1 MVIDI
6 VKIRSDGDYLR
17 LWEVI
22 PEDFL
27 SPDLMGLMR
36 NSLSPTIRS
45 VLIEYPYV
53 DKDYRSTY
61 YGFYS
66 KRHRE
71 YGKFCFRLHLF
82 EDDLESPE
90 DLPKVSSGYL
100 GSMVLRPTEVTPL
113 GRTLLSPNAIAGFKG
128 FVAEASFENN
138 LMGIPLKVKT
148 FPHIMQDT
156 DVTVC
161 AHAVCWMIARYY
173 SGKYSVYPERLSFDI
188 AEAVKDLSEGRI
200 IPSRGL
206 TLGQVSEVLASIGFY
221 PEIFV
226 RDLYDDRDFF
236 YDLLYCYVESGIPL
250 VGALGGKEHAVA
262 IFGHGPLRP
271 ATEACRDIH
280 DSFVSARHCIDRL
293 IINDDNRMPFSSLPR
308 ETEPSVSQMGY
319 ALEDVDS
326 FIVPQYEK
334 MYLNAENVLKLYPR
348 LASGNLLEIPERQYV
363 LRVYMTSSRSYK
375 RGIGQSP
382 DINDKMRQAQIELPM
397 PKFIWVIELAAP
409 EHYDQKKTDFRWV
422 IDATANQYES
432 MPFLMIHDKRKLI
445 LHDRAVTG
453 EIYRMEFS
461 TEMEPF
467 FLYENNLRRY
477 Q

>member
-6 VKIRSDGDYLR
+6 VKIRADGDYLR

-27 SPDLMGLMR
+27 SLDLMDLMR

-71 YGKFCFRLHLF
+71 YGKFCFRLHFF

-148 FPHIMQDT
+148 FPHIRQDT

-173 SGKYSVYPERLSFDI
+173 SEKYSVYPERLSFDI
-188 AEAVKDLSEGRI
+188 AQAVKDLSEGRI

-206 TLGQVSEVLASIGFY
+206 TLGQVSEVFASIGFY

-226 RDLYDDRDFF
+226 KDLYDDSDFF

-250 VGALGGKEHAVA
+250 VGAGKEHAVA

-271 ATEACRDIH
+271 ATEICRDMH

-293 IINDDNRMPFSSLPR
+293 VINDDNRMPFFSLPGKS
-308 ETEPSVSQMGY
+308 EPSSNRGLN
-319 ALEDVDS
+319 ALEDVTS

-334 MYLNAENVLKLYPR
+334 MYLNAENVLKLYPK
-348 LASGNLLEIPERQYV
+348 LASGDLLEIPERQYV

-375 RGIGQSP
+375 REIRQSS
-382 DINDKMRQAQIELPM
+382 DIDVKMRQAQIELPM
-397 PKFIWVIELAAP
+397 PKFIWVIEMAAP
-409 EHYDQKKTDFRWV
+409 EHYDQKKCDFRWIV
-422 IDATANQYES
+422 DATANQYES
-432 MPFLMIHDKRKLI
+432 MPFLVIHDKRKLI

-453 EIYRMEFS
+453 EIYRMGFS

>member
-1 MVIDI
+1 MD
-6 VKIRSDGDYLR
+6 
-17 LWEVI
+17 
-22 PEDFL
+22 
-27 SPDLMGLMR
+27 LMR

-90 DLPKVSSGYL
+90 GLPKVSPSGYL

-113 GRTLLSPNAIAGFKG
+113 GRTLLSPNAIAGCKG
-128 FVAEASFENN
+128 FIAEASFENN
-138 LMGIPLKVKT
+138 LMGIPLEVKT

-156 DVTVC
+156 DVTIC

-173 SGKYSVYPERLSFDI
+173 SEKYSLYPERLSFDI
-188 AEAVKDLSEGRI
+188 AEAVKDLSKGRI

-226 RDLYDDRDFF
+226 KDLYDDSDSF

-250 VGALGGKEHAVA
+250 VGAGKEHAVA

-271 ATEACRDIH
+271 ATEACRTIH
-280 DSFVSARHCIDRL
+280 DSFVSARRGTNEKDDR
-293 IINDDNRMPFSSLPR
+293 
-308 ETEPSVSQMGY
+308 G
-319 ALEDVDS
+319 
-326 FIVPQYEK
+326 
-334 MYLNAENVLKLYPR
+334 
-348 LASGNLLEIPERQYV
+348 EIPFREECGN
-363 LRVYMTSSRSYK
+363 SR
-375 RGIGQSP
+375 P
-382 DINDKMRQAQIELPM
+382 
-397 PKFIWVIELAAP
+397 
-409 EHYDQKKTDFRWV
+409 
-422 IDATANQYES
+422 
-432 MPFLMIHDKRKLI
+432 
-445 LHDRAVTG
+445 
-453 EIYRMEFS
+453 EFS
-461 TEMEPF
+461 GD
-467 FLYENNLRRY
+467 
-477 Q
+477 